1 MISEQLERENI
12 VRRLQGKEPIVEVCR
27 ISSIVARNNFYK
39 TKGMVNI
46 QVLVTF
52 KMSDLYYQCVKSLV
66 NSVNQEAWI
75 LDMKFKYVNSFI
87 YGEYLEYDESFTFDD
102 AIVQW
107 DKIVDNLARFN
118 NKINKYIQSNR
129 IYARGGYAKSI

>member
-1 MISEQLERENI
+1 M
-12 VRRLQGKEPIVEVCR
+12 
-27 ISSIVARNNFYK
+27 
-39 TKGMVNI
+39 
-46 QVLVTF
+46 
-52 KMSDLYYQCVKSLV
+52 
-66 NSVNQEAWI
+66 
-75 LDMKFKYVNSFI
+75 NSFI